1 MSIEIRDLRLVEA
14 ISRKESMTRAATEL
28 NVSQSALS
36 HQLADL
42 ERAAGS
48 PLFRRTAAG
57 MLLTPQGEKLLAA
70 AHVVLGELREVERT
84 WMGGAADSGV
94 IRISTECYT
103 CYHWLPASLA
113 AFEQRFPRVDVQVV
127 VEATRAPLEALHEGR
142 IDLAIVTA
150 AKAAARI
157 EKRPLFRDEII
168 VLMSSRNP
176 LAGRPYIRPADFAG
190 EHLLTY
196 SVDEGKLSLF
206 RDLLNPAGVRPARV
220 SRLELTEAIVEMV
233 KANRGISA
241 LARWAVAPYL
251 DSPLLKGV
259 RLTREGWHRDWFGV
273 ITASKKRPKYV
284 DAFLAVLA
292 AQGAPDFTRR

>member
-1 MSIEIRDLRLVEA
+1 MMFEVRDLRLVEA
-14 ISRKESMTRAATEL
+14 ISRRGTMTRAATDL

-36 HQLADL
+36 HQLAEL

-48 PLFRRTAAG
+48 PLFRRTAKG
-57 MLLTPQGEKLLAA
+57 MLLTPQGERLLAA
-70 AHVVLGELREVERT
+70 ANVVLDELREAERALK
-84 WMGGAADSGV
+84 GGAAGSGV

-103 CYHWLPASLA
+103 CYHWLPASLTT
-113 AFEQRFPRVDVQVV
+113 FEQRFPRVDVQVV
-127 VEATRAPLEALHEGR
+127 VEATRAPLEALREGR

-150 AKAAARI
+150 AKGVTRV
-157 EKRPLFRDEII
+157 EVRPLFRDEII
-168 VLMSSRNP
+168 VLMSSRNL
-176 LAGRPYIRPADFAG
+176 LATRPYIRPTDFAG

-196 SVDEGKLSLF
+196 SLEESKLALF
-206 RDLLNPAGVRPARV
+206 KDVLTPAGVRPARV

-259 RLTREGWHRDWFGV
+259 RLTKQGWHRDWYGV
-273 ITASKKRPKYV
+273 VTASKKRPKYV
-284 DAFLAVLA
+284 DAFLDVLA
-292 AQGAPDFTRR
+292 AHGPPDFG